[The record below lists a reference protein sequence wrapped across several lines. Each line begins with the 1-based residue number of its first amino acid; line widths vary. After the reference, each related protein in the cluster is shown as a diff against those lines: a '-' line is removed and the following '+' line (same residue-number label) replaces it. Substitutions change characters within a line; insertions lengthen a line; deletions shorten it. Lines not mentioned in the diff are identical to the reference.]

1 MEMRGGSEGQFVFFV
16 NRDAL
21 CKLPHHITILFLNL
35 RGAGGQVTT
44 NTCDHLERPPCGM
57 LIKVSLVG

>member
-1 MEMRGGSEGQFVFFV
+1 MFFV

-21 CKLPHHITILFLNL
+21 CKLPHHITIFVLKTERNWWST
-35 RGAGGQVTT
+35 GGQVTR